1 MARKADPNKKT
12 KIVQAATKVFAR
24 KGYAGTIMSQVA
36 EEAGTGKGTLY
47 EYFKSKEDLF
57 FAVFEQLMA
66 DSADL
71 ITSSDD
77 TEATVAGRLETLAAT
92 LIENWTANLELYAL
106 VMEFWSATAT
116 LPCRQ
121 RFKTAFQE
129 GYAEFRKQVGALI
142 QKGIDQGAFVAT
154 TAPEALAAALIGSWD
169 ALLLQA
175 WLDKDFDPLAASREH
190 MRVVLKGLQA
200 PAHKEL

>member
-12 KIVQAATKVFAR
+12 KIIQAATQVFAR

-71 ITSSDD
+71 ITSADD
-77 TEATVAGRLETLAAT
+77 TEATAAHRLETLANA
-92 LIENWTANLELYAL
+92 LIESWTANLELYAL
-106 VMEFWSATAT
+106 VMEFWSATAN

-129 GYAEFRKQVGALI
+129 GYTQFREQVGALI
-142 QKGIDQGAFVAT
+142 QKGIDQGDFTAT

-169 ALLLQA
+169 ALILQA
-175 WLDKDFDPLAASREH
+175 WLDKGFDPLAASRAH
-190 MRVVLKGLQA
+190 MQVVLKGLQQ
-200 PAHKEL
+200 PARKEL